1 METEVEMRRMPHQKK
16 PKQRKKWDTNK
27 KKTAEIPKSTAK
39 KEMAKP
45 RVNNFTPYNRD
56 QNEKDCADIL
66 KKLKENKSAKN
77 LQATLQPKIKSP
89 RINFKEEDKINKNR
103 AIPVKNQA
111 VKADTG
117 AKPKNVFNADV
128 DLMKRLKSKPIVPKT
143 GKGTAQDELVVAF
156 LKKTL
161 EDDSFEEKIEMKK

>member
-16 PKQRKKWDTNK
+16 PKQRKKWDVNK
-27 KKTAEIPKSTAK
+27 KKTAETPKLTVK
-39 KEMAKP
+39 KEIAKP

-77 LQATLQPKIKSP
+77 LQTTLQPKIKSP
-89 RINFKEEDKINKNR
+89 RINFKEEVKINKNR
-103 AIPVKNQA
+103 AIPVKTQA
-111 VKADTG
+111 AKPDTA
-117 AKPKNVFNADV
+117 AKPKHVFNADV
-128 DLMKRLKSKPIVPKT
+128 DLMKRLKSKPIVPKN